1 MVIRPAHRM
10 QAIKWALTVIFGAAA
25 ILLLVLFAAGV
36 SSHTAT
42 AFILLGFAVLCALLV
57 RFFWWVWRVQG
68 PVLTVRVE
76 RQAIT
81 LLRQGQAVD
90 SIERQR
96 VGVVVIEE
104 AGPRGVTAYRI
115 HGPDQA
121 LAGSWDTNWI
131 GKSTLASTRA
141 FNRYGYP
148 WLVDDYVTIAGPVKR
163 KSKNAPDWAERVV
176 RH

>member
-1 MVIRPAHRM
+1 MAV
-10 QAIKWALTVIFGAAA
+10 IKWAMSVTFGATAA
-25 ILLLVLFAAGV
+25 LLVVLFATGV
-36 SSHTAT
+36 SSHTGT
-42 AFILLGFAVLCALLV
+42 AFILLGLAVLCGLLV

-68 PVLTVRVE
+68 PALTVRVD
-76 RQAIT
+76 RQAIE
-81 LLRQGQAVD
+81 LLRQGQTVD
-90 SIERQR
+90 SIERDR

-115 HGPDQA
+115 YGPDQV

-148 WLVDDYVTIAGPVKR
+148 WLVDDYVTVAGPVKR
-163 KSKNAPDWAERVV
+163 RSKNAPDWAERVV